1 MVVCCSW
8 VGNTHFVYGC
18 AAVWGVARDDEVGA
32 VRQRAQLGREE
43 LSSQLVFLIPLIFIH
58 RIHFIREALVILSRA
73 PKSRVLRVLGGLG

>member
-1 MVVCCSW
+1 MVVGCSW

-32 VRQRAQLGREE
+32 VRRRAQLGREE
-43 LSSQLVFLIPLIFIH
+43 LSSQLAFLIPLIF
-58 RIHFIREALVILSRA
+58 IHFIREALVILSRA